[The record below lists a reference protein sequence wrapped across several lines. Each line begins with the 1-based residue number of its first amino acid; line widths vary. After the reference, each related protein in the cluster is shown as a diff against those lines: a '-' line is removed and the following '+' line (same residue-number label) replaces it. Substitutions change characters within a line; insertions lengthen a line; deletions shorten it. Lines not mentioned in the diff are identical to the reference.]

1 MFNTRISLEK
11 FLSTM
16 VPEKYPEVFAVEVRE
31 RDENSF
37 NVYLAV
43 KFVDIYGRSNSDFD
57 FADEIRNYVRKMS
70 KYILDNDGIIYAI
83 TFYDP
88 DYL

>member
-1 MFNTRISLEK
+1 
-11 FLSTM
+11 M
-16 VPEKYPEVFAVEVRE
+16 VPEKYAEVSAVEVRE

-43 KFVDIYGRSNSDFD
+43 KFEDIYGPVDSYYN
-57 FADEIRNYVRKMS
+57 FANEIRNYVRKMS